1 MDELRDYVEK
11 LFSDRKETSETADLK
26 EEILSNMIAKKNDLV
41 SQGMSE
47 DEAIRKAKE
56 SLPSLEGLLEEKR
69 PRPLKKT
76 KRLRRN
82 LIILAAAFFVFF
94 LFLWILAI
102 RYSAQ
107 PAQDPANWNAPTHDI
122 FTIVDYRSAYVGDIS
137 NVAGLYQHLPMGNI
151 EKKYELDPDTCTLIV
166 NYLEPTWDI
175 GEEKVRQDLVYNT
188 IAAMASIDN
197 LAAVTYEFPGY
208 TFSFA
213 REQVEE
219 VLGKNLA
226 SLLDADRWG
235 TAVQRRIT
243 DEEFLEEFYE

>member
-151 EKKYELDPDTCTLIV
+151 EKNTSLI
-166 NYLEPTWDI
+166 PIPAPWSS
-175 GEEKVRQDLVYNT
+175 T
-188 IAAMASIDN
+188 IWSP
-197 LAAVTYEFPGY
+197 PGISGRKKCGRIWCI
-208 TFSFA
+208 TPLPPWLPSTIW
-213 REQVEE
+213 
-219 VLGKNLA
+219 
-226 SLLDADRWG
+226 LL
-235 TAVQRRIT
+235 
-243 DEEFLEEFYE
+243 